1 MSFIYNIFD
10 NNRLEVLFT
19 SNKTKTFY
27 PKMSKRKVS
36 KNRKVPKMKIN
47 NRNNIQKRTLRY

>member
-1 MSFIYNIFD
+1 MSFNYNIFD
-10 NNRLEVLFT
+10 NNTEVSTT
-19 SNKTKTFY
+19 SNQTKTFY

-47 NRNNIQKRTLRY
+47 NRNNFQKRTLRY